1 MLVVRNC
8 TNPCLC
14 NIIGD
19 TVNCSILSRVANKTL
34 YYEIELYIFSNYFSA
49 LKVYNSYSFRFN
61 KPF

>member
-8 TNPCLC
+8 ANPCLC

-19 TVNCSILSRVANKTL
+19 TVNYSILRRVTNKTL
-34 YYEIELYIFSNYFSA
+34 YYEIELHIFSNYFSA
-49 LKVYNSYSFRFN
+49 LKVYNFYCFWFN